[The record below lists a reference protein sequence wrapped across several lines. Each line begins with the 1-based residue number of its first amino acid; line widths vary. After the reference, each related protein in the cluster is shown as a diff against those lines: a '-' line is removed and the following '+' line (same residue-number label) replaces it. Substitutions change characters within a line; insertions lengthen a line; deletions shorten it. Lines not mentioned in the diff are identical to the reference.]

1 MLKSEGFRCA
11 DRRIFSADQAG
22 SQQQTKSATV
32 NAIAQK
38 IIEDIETLP
47 PDLQEETFNFVQF
60 LKSKVIKSDCKLKRA
75 EPNGI
80 ALAQL
85 MKEASEKNLFFHIE
99 NPAEWQR
106 EIRKE
111 RSLPGR
117 ES

>member
-1 MLKSEGFRCA
+1 M
-11 DRRIFSADQAG
+11 
-22 SQQQTKSATV
+22 

-38 IIEDIETLP
+38 IFEDVEKLP
-47 PDLQEETFNFVQF
+47 PDMQEETFNFVQF

-85 MKEASEKNLFFHIE
+85 MKEASKKNLFSHIE

>member
-1 MLKSEGFRCA
+1 M
-11 DRRIFSADQAG
+11 FSISQAII
-22 SQQQTKSATV
+22 QQKTKV
-32 NAIAQK
+32 FIMNAISQK
-38 IIEDIETLP
+38 IIADVETLP
-47 PDLQEETFNFVQF
+47 PDMQEETFNFVQF
-60 LKSKVIKSDCKLKRA
+60 LKSKIIKSDRKIERA

-85 MKEASEKNLFFHIE
+85 MKEGSKKNLFSRIE

>member
-1 MLKSEGFRCA
+1 M
-11 DRRIFSADQAG
+11 
-22 SQQQTKSATV
+22 
-32 NAIAQK
+32 NAITRK
-38 IIEDIETLP
+38 IFEDVEKLP
-47 PDLQEETFNFVQF
+47 PDMQEETFNFVQF
-60 LKSKVIKSDCKLKRA
+60 LKSKIIKSDCNLKRA

-85 MKEASEKNLFFHIE
+85 MKEASKKNLFSHIE

>member
-1 MLKSEGFRCA
+1 VRH
-11 DRRIFSADQAG
+11 
-22 SQQQTKSATV
+22 TV
-32 NAIAQK
+32 LQIDFFVLNMNAITRK
-38 IIEDIETLP
+38 IFEDVEKLP
-47 PDLQEETFNFVQF
+47 PDMQEETFNFVQF
-60 LKSKVIKSDCKLKRA
+60 LKSKLLNSNLKPKRA
-75 EPNGI
+75 ELNGI

-85 MKEASEKNLFFHIE
+85 MKEASKKNLFSHIE